1 MRHSIE
7 MEKLTLGVCYY
18 PEHWDRA
25 LWKDDLQRMKQYG
38 IGYRQVEMKNG
49 LLSFHGHLW
58 SQKKENM
65 IFHSGMNFWR
75 LLPKKI

>member
-38 IGYRQVEMKNG
+38 IEV
-49 LLSFHGHLW
+49 
-58 SQKKENM
+58 
-65 IFHSGMNFWR
+65 IR
-75 LLPKKI
+75 LAEF